1 MFSEVVA
8 LRPAFPRIAFLAVS
22 FALCICFA
30 SPVSAVL
37 KCSENSACLAT
48 ETEEAPRGDRWL
60 CAQERATFQAG
71 DSAECVGL
79 VCEQVLATQRRAVCL
94 PEPACVLCAS
104 RLRRW
109 DRNRPRLPAA
119 PPPFPGFWLPSLPR
133 VLRYSMLLRHC
144 PQSTLQM
151 LLYHEFIHLYFLS
164 YSFSGVSEKGKF
176 RCGFTSWTLCCHGD
190 SLLMRPLGCVYRG
203 QSVLMVSFLRRW
215 GWGARRKQRATPPRG
230 PPRPELRALSQ
241 PPFPVT
247 FKAEGASCTAGEGS
261 WSLLLCR
268 RGEEKGHGA
277 S

>member
-8 LRPAFPRIAFLAVS
+8 LRPAFPRIAFLAVC

-79 VCEQVLATQRRAVCL
+79 VCEQVPATQRRAVCL

-133 VLRYSMLLRHC
+133 VLRYSMRLRHC
-144 PQSTLQM
+144 PKV
-151 LLYHEFIHLYFLS
+151 H
-164 YSFSGVSEKGKF
+164 F
-176 RCGFTSWTLCCHGD
+176 RCFFIMNSYTFISFPIPLVVSQKKESSDVALHPGLCAA
-190 SLLMRPLGCVYRG
+190 M
-203 QSVLMVSFLRRW
+203 
-215 GWGARRKQRATPPRG
+215 AT
-230 PPRPELRALSQ
+230 
-241 PPFPVT
+241 
-247 FKAEGASCTAGEGS
+247 AS
-261 WSLLLCR
+261 
-268 RGEEKGHGA
+268 
-277 S
+277 